1 MTVDTQKGVTV
12 ASCICSCGM
21 NCQSF
26 HWLSEVSGV
35 WVCEIHIC
43 AVVIEG
49 KIERNLF
56 RLQPFFFFFWLPW
69 KHHPSGSEI
78 LTENWNGLVKKKKL
92 IHKKNKQANCII
104 CKNRKQ
110 WYNGRSFLWFCFFF
124 SCVLMYGNAIA
135 LVVKYMSGV

>member
-56 RLQPFFFFFWLPW
+56 RLQPFFFLF
-69 KHHPSGSEI
+69 
-78 LTENWNGLVKKKKL
+78 LVAMETSPFRLRDSDRKLKWSCEKK
-92 IHKKNKQANCII
+92 IN
-104 CKNRKQ
+104 
-110 WYNGRSFLWFCFFF
+110 S
-124 SCVLMYGNAIA
+124 
-135 LVVKYMSGV
+135 